1 MGDEVAWAGIAA
13 ASITAAIGAYNTW
26 QSRLAKRDQM
36 QNDSRLLELEFQNK
50 KCDESWKRVSGE
62 LQDTKKVLHD
72 TSVELA
78 LCRDQHKASEQ
89 RHVESEKD
97 REDMRKK
104 IDKLQEVIARRE
116 ARIQKEDD
124 DRERGAG

>member
-1 MGDEVAWAGIAA
+1 MGDEVAWTAVAA
-13 ASITAAIGAYNTW
+13 AAITAAIGAYNTW
-26 QSRLAKRDQM
+26 QNRLSKRDQM

-62 LQDTKKVLHD
+62 LQDTKKTLHE

-78 LCRDQHKASEQ
+78 NCREQHKASEQ
-89 RHVESEKD
+89 RHAESEKD
-97 REDMRKK
+97 REDMRRK

-116 ARIQKEDD
+116 DRIRNNEADYG
-124 DRERGAG
+124 RGGG